1 MVDERRT
8 DVGAL
13 VLAGGAATRFGADKT
28 RVELGGRT
36 VLARAA
42 DAAAVVAEHVVVVGP
57 WAPDG
62 RARVDEPLPRRGPGR
77 RARVRSGPDSLRPGR
92 WWWQVTIRSLR
103 PELLELLARR
113 ALDGVADAVVPM
125 RDGRDEP
132 LVACYRCD
140 VEVVARRLVESGERS
155 LRALLGEIRVDRMP
169 ESDWRTVDPDGRS
182 FLDIDTPED
191 LELVRGLLGT

>member
-1 MVDERRT
+1 MAVDERRT

-36 VLARAA
+36 VLARAV

-57 WAPDG
+57 WAPEG
-62 RARVDEPLPRRGPGR
+62 RARVDEPTPRRGPAAALAFGLGQL
-77 RARVRSGPDSLRPGR
+77 AAPWALVVAGDHAL
-92 WWWQVTIRSLR
+92 LR
-103 PELLELLARR
+103 PELLDAMARR
-113 ALDGVADAVVPM
+113 ASAGAADAVVPM
-125 RDGRDEP
+125 RDGREEP
-132 LVACYRCD
+132 LVACYRRD
-140 VEVVARRLVESGERS
+140 VAAVAHQLVESGERS
-155 LRALLGEIRVDRMP
+155 LRALLGEVRVDRMP
-169 ESDWRTVDPDGRS
+169 ESEWRSVDPDGRS

>member
-1 MVDERRT
+1 VDDRRT

-42 DAAAVVAEHVVVVGP
+42 DAAATVAEQVVVVGP

-62 RARVDEPLPRRGPGR
+62 RARTDEPTPRRGPAAALAFGLGR
-77 RARVRSGPDSLRPGR
+77 IGAPWALVVAGDHPM
-92 WWWQVTIRSLR
+92 LR
-103 PELLELLARR
+103 PELLELLVRR
-113 ALDGVADAVVPM
+113 AVDGVADAVVPE
-125 RDGRDEP
+125 RDERDEP

-140 VEVVARRLVESGERS
+140 VDQVARRLVDSGERS
-155 LRALLGEIRVDRMP
+155 LRALLGSIHVDRVP
-169 ESDWRTVDPDGRS
+169 EPEWRVVDPDARS

-191 LELVRGLLGT
+191 LELVRHLLGT